1 MFAGSSD
8 DSDSSI
14 ESECCFKAI
23 DALKKASRENGLLY
37 GTLIFK
43 EDGTLKYKL
52 EEKKHNK
59 YELYVTLK
67 GPIGTPYEGFDYEA
81 KISSSEKFL
90 KNPGKEANPPTIYFV
105 DPIYHPNV
113 SPSGQ
118 VSIKGVSQMKA
129 ENNRVETYVAF
140 LNAML
145 RDPDISDNC
154 NAEAG

>member
-23 DALKKASRENGLLY
+23 DALKKASRKNGLLF

-67 GPIGTPYEGFDYEA
+67 GPIGTPYEVIFVFDLNNFLLTNLFTHLF
-81 KISSSEKFL
+81 SE
-90 KNPGKEANPPTIYFV
+90 YF
-105 DPIYHPNV
+105 
-113 SPSGQ
+113 
-118 VSIKGVSQMKA
+118 K
-129 ENNRVETYVAF
+129 
-140 LNAML
+140 
-145 RDPDISDNC
+145 
-154 NAEAG
+154 